1 MMKLIFIILLL
12 LGSFANAQ
20 TKIVDSLGEFTYSQL
35 KSKFDDYYNND
46 KVSESKK
53 IARYYL
59 KKAKK
64 EKNTVQ
70 IAEGYTLMH
79 FNESFSTAL
88 KYIDSIS
95 MVTKNVKGSYYI
107 STVYRL
113 KGNQYYKYDQLKAA
127 LDNYILSLKYAK
139 EQKDEKLI
147 AYTNLN
153 IAYINSYI
161 GRNAEAAKIFRYY
174 YNKKDFLESEHNQ
187 NRVNLINC
195 YIEINK
201 LDSANI
207 LIQQGL
213 KYSFE
218 NKNKY
223 SISQYQYLSGLY
235 HLKQKEYKI
244 ALDGLLKAYDYFSG
258 IKDNNE
264 NYALYHI
271 GNSYNGLG
279 DKKKAVQYFAKLDS
293 NIQNTNITFPELRE
307 TYTYLIDYYKEKN
320 DKEKQLYYIDRFL
333 KVDKK
338 LDEQFRYLSTELPKK
353 YDTPNL
359 LQEKEDIIT
368 DLKNRK
374 TFLYVS
380 ISILV
385 LSLVLLAMFYYKTK
399 KAEKKHR
406 KIAQDL
412 IHLIE
417 KRNLEAAPVTIT
429 SEDEINVPEVFA
441 KAEITENKIIK
452 TVPEDVAQSILKALD
467 LFESKLQFLK
477 NGITLASLAKSIK
490 TNTAYLSEIINNH
503 KGKNFTAYLN
513 DLRIDYVLDLL
524 VKDKKF
530 RSYKLPAIA
539 EEIGYNNVQAFSIA
553 FKKKTGIT
561 PSIYIKEIEKSI
573 IQ

>member
-1 MMKLIFIILLL
+1 MKLIFIILLL
-12 LGSFANAQ
+12 LSSFGNAQ
-20 TKIVDSLGEFTYSQL
+20 TKTIDSLGEFNYSQL
-35 KSKFDDYYNND
+35 KNKFDDYYNND
-46 KVSESKK
+46 NVSESKK
-53 IARYYL
+53 IAKYYL
-59 KKAKK
+59 QKAKR
-64 EKNTVQ
+64 EKNIVQ

-79 FNESFSTAL
+79 FNENFSTAL
-88 KYIDSIS
+88 QYIDSIS
-95 MVTKNVKGSYYI
+95 TVTKDIKGSYWI

-139 EQKDEKLI
+139 EEKDEKLI

-174 YNKKDFLESEHNQ
+174 YNKKDFLKTEHNQ

-213 KYSFE
+213 QYSIE

-235 HLKQKEYKI
+235 HLKQKEYKT
-244 ALDGLLKAYDYFSG
+244 ATDELLKAYNYFSG

-271 GNSYNGLG
+271 GRAYNGLAN
-279 DKKKAVQYFAKLDS
+279 KEKAVQYFTQLDS
-293 NIQNTNITFPELRE
+293 NIQSSNITFPELRE

-320 DKEKQLYYIDRFL
+320 DKDKQLYYIDRFL

-338 LDEQFRYLSTELPKK
+338 LDEQFQYLSTELPKK

-368 DLKNRK
+368 DLKHRK
-374 TFLYVS
+374 TLLHVS
-380 ISILV
+380 ISILI
-385 LSLVLLAMFYYKTK
+385 LLLLLLAAFYYKTK

-406 KIAQDL
+406 KIAQEL
-412 IHLIE
+412 IQWVE
-417 KRNLEAAPVTIT
+417 KKKSETVYVPSENEVNL
-429 SEDEINVPEVFA
+429 PEVSA
-441 KAEITENKIIK
+441 KAEITETKMIK
-452 TVPEDVAQSILKALD
+452 TVPDDVAQSILKALD

-490 TNTAYLSEIINNH
+490 TNTTYLSEIINNH

-513 DLRIDYVLDLL
+513 DLRIDYVLDVL

-561 PSIYIKEIEKSI
+561 PSIYIKEIEKSV